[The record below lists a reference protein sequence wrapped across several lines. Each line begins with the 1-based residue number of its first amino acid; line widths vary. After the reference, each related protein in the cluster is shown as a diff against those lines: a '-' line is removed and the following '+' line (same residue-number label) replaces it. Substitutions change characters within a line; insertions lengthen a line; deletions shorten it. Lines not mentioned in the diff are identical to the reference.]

1 MDLETTKMSSR
12 GQIVIPQDVRD
23 DLKIG
28 EGSILAIFHT
38 NDAIVLKKIETPSK
52 EALLRDLRT
61 IAREGRAKLEKKG
74 ILEADI
80 PDLVHK
86 TRRK

>member
-12 GQIVIPQDVRD
+12 GQIVIPQHVREEMDVD
-23 DLKIG
+23 
-28 EGSILAIFHT
+28 EGSIFAIFHI

-52 EALLRDLRT
+52 EALLKDLRA
-61 IAREGRAKLEKKG
+61 IAVEGRAKLEAKSIK
-74 ILEADI
+74 ESDI
-80 PDLVHK
+80 PVIVHK